1 MMQLIRR
8 NLLLAALTL
17 FSLSVGLLN
26 SCKWDFSD
34 PISWNVNIL
43 APIATSTVTLADAI
57 SDSTLITQGAD
68 NQVILIYR
76 DTLASI
82 SIDSLLEIPDTTY
95 TQRFDLKT
103 FELNNQSFSQNVN
116 LAFIARALSQQG
128 NIIGDIILLN
138 HGGILPTLPETRG
151 LSSGSIPVDASNL
164 FEFASLTQG
173 SINMAIRNNLPVD
186 IQNVSFELR
195 NQQRGDIIVSDFF
208 TNLPQGAE
216 EIRTYNLSGKFVE
229 SSLEAELTN
238 LDVPATNAVP
248 IDTND
253 FIGIDFTADGL
264 IAEEA
269 TAIFPSQTID
279 SALFPFTY
287 DFTGEFDDVKI
298 TRARIKSGNVDAEVI
313 STFEDS
319 IRFTY
324 RLPSAQRNGQIP
336 EVNGTL
342 EPAPSNEPFL
352 FLETRELD
360 GYELDFTGLGSSF
373 NTLLQYYKIDLVYSG
388 NLVTIDQQDSVV
400 LFIRL
405 NSVSPDYVE
414 GFFGRDTLSFR
425 SSQLINSL
433 GDLNIDQLDLKDPK
447 ARLIFENSLGLP
459 ISTSIRQLSVRNTQ
473 KPNFVPLS
481 STLFANPLNVGN
493 PTLADTS
500 ETITTIYT
508 FDTGNS
514 NIREL
519 LNELPNLIDYDLE
532 VMYNTNIPFESPDNF
547 ATSKS
552 KLLGIVEFEIPL
564 EGSVRGLTLQDTTG
578 INFST
583 NEDTTLIEQ
592 GTLKIQFDNQF
603 PFEVVATAGIFDEN
617 FLLIDVIADE
627 DLIAAGRV
635 GADGRVSEPTSSE
648 IEKTF
653 SKPQLNKVLQR
664 GKYLIFNYRIN
675 SKPEGEAVKIFS
687 DYQVKAR
694 LVGDISYQAQP

>member
-1 MMQLIRR
+1 MRLSRQNLFFTTLI
-8 NLLLAALTL
+8 L
-17 FSLSVGLLN
+17 FSLCIGSLN
-26 SCKWDFSD
+26 SCKWDLSD

-43 APIATSTVTLADAI
+43 APIATSSVTLADAI
-57 SDSTLITQGAD
+57 SDSTLITQGAN

-82 SIDSLLEIPDTTY
+82 SLDSLLKIPDTTY
-95 TQRFDLKT
+95 TQRFDLET
-103 FELNNQSFSQNVN
+103 FELNNQSFFQNVN

-128 NIIGDIILLN
+128 NIVGDIILLN

-164 FEFASLTQG
+164 FEFADLTQG
-173 SINMAIRNNLPVD
+173 SINMVIRNNLPVD

-195 NQQRGDIIVSDFF
+195 NQQRGDVIVSDFF
-208 TNLPQGAE
+208 TNLLQGAE
-216 EIRTYNLSGKFVE
+216 EIRTYNLAGKFVE

-238 LDVPATNAVP
+238 LDVPAASAVP

-298 TRARIKSGNVDAEVI
+298 MRARIKSGNVDAEVI

-319 IRFTY
+319 IRFIY

-342 EPAPSNEPFL
+342 EPATSNEPFL

-360 GYELDFTGLGSSF
+360 GYELDFTGLGTSF

-414 GFFGRDTLSFR
+414 GFFGSDTLSFR

-433 GDLNIDQLDLKDPK
+433 GDLSIDQLNLKAPK

-459 ISTSIRQLSVRNTQ
+459 ISTSIKQLRVRNTQ
-473 KPNFVPLS
+473 KPDFVPLS
-481 STLFANPLNVGN
+481 STLFATPLTIGN

-500 ETITTIYT
+500 ETVTTVYT

-532 VMYNTNIPFESPDNF
+532 VMYNTNIPFESLNNF
-547 ATSKS
+547 ATSHS

-583 NEDTTLIEQ
+583 NEDTALIEQ

-603 PFEVVATAGIFDEN
+603 PFEVIATAGIFDEN

-627 DLIAAGRV
+627 DLITAGRIDE
-635 GADGRVSEPTSSE
+635 DGRVREPASSE
-648 IEKTF
+648 IEKKF

-675 SKPEGEAVKIFS
+675 SKPEGESVKIYS
-687 DYQVKAR
+687 DYQVQAR

>member
-547 ATSKS
+547 
-552 KLLGIVEFEIPL
+552 EIPL